1 MQYSLKD
8 FDYPFDPSL
17 IAQYPLRE
25 RDRSRLMVLDRK
37 NERIEHRSFFE
48 LSEYLNKGDLLVLNN
63 TRVIPCRL
71 FGKKEGTGGAAEVL
85 LIKRLR
91 DDVWDVMAKG
101 KLKKGK
107 IITFSP
113 SLYCE
118 VLERN
123 DDCTVVKFFYEG
135 DWDTILSESGN
146 VPIPPYIRRKAVDE
160 DKEWYQTIYA
170 LNDGSIAAPTA
181 GLHFT
186 EDMLFSLKSK
196 GIIISAVTLHVGV
209 GTFRP
214 VKVDNIYDHKLHAE
228 SFEVSSGLVE
238 TIRNVKGDGGRVVA
252 VGTTSVRALE
262 HAAISGDLKAGK
274 GETDIFIYPGFKFNV
289 VDSMVTNFHLPES
302 TLLMLTMAFAGRERI
317 MDAYREAVSMCY
329 RFYSYG
335 DAMLIM

>member
-71 FGKKEGTGGAAEVL
+71 FGKKEGTGGATEVL

-91 DDVWDVMAKG
+91 DDVWEVMAKG

-214 VKVDNIYDHKLHAE
+214 VKVDSIYDHKLHAE

-274 GETDIFIYPGFKFNV
+274 GETDIFIYPGFKFKV

-317 MDAYREAVSMCY
+317 LDAYREAVSMRY